1 MIDWN
6 QQQQQLQQQQHPL
19 TSISSSSNLNQ
30 LGSHQVMVPQSSSSP
45 DQSQMSAGGS
55 NNHSRDS
62 VKEQLQSLRSKLDR
76 AEAIQRG
83 AENLLHQVGAGQG
96 LKRKDNYH
104 HDSHSTSSNQGN
116 AGLQASV
123 EAELDLANR
132 NQVTELGINVISH
145 HHPHP
150 EEKRQAEIEIRTLID
165 QLSVELSD
173 KNLRRLSN
181 LIKSASKS
189 LKGLGHSKIQETT
202 LTRDNRFEYEKLQ
215 ALVFTRSIII
225 DNHPRNGSLLT
236 VGIIR
241 AIVSIAETIEERLR
255 SLSIETLGELMI
267 RDFEL
272 LVESDGLKVIIQ
284 SLTDHQSGST
294 GNLID
299 LSTYLTSF
307 IMAMIDR
314 PKFRRFLKP
323 GVDFEMAL
331 AAITEANGP
340 TSSQA
345 QEERLIL
352 LDALFEIFQVK
363 TSTWYG
369 TFMSGRRLTYYQKPG
384 QQFNFSNPP
393 PNTGKDLPTEK
404 VLDRASLIDHY
415 LAILLLV
422 FFDVKLLEVLI
433 EMTETTTTKDIPEA
447 RTTLQRP
454 NSFKDQSSKSIE
466 VKKKASLLIAE
477 ILDLSSRVL
486 PLHYG
491 TRIQSLP
498 RLFEL
503 AASFQKREHRATGT
517 TALREVDSLHRTKQ
531 RLATP
536 LLPSRGRSGSN
547 SSYWEEISLY
557 RSFGIAPA
565 TLSSV
570 AGGGTVTSGGGI
582 MSGVV
587 SVETSS
593 KGGGT
598 GGIGSSG
605 SVSGLTSSLSLIT
618 GTSSTSE
625 KNSGGTGSGG
635 ANSLSVGGGNS
646 TNSAISGSESTPTSR
661 LLHYSDPRSRLN
673 LINIDD
679 LSFRTLVI
687 ETQVLVT
694 KDHTR
699 WNIEKLLELIEGSL
713 YMNPKRLEELTRST
727 KVMKRLLAFLHPFEG
742 RYPYIKRTK
751 HTSKYTKLACS
762 TLRTLL
768 SDQVGVKF
776 LSEDKLVEQIG
787 TALRQ
792 LDPHSGVSQSET
804 LFTQTRVEDTLT
816 HGYFEML
823 GVLTKS
829 PDGIKNGHCRLVLSK
844 ALTSSYK
851 HVRLF
856 ATHHLEKLIS
866 NSEFGTTGPSS
877 FFAQSSLNLINGSST
892 SLGTSNMSS
901 GIIGTAI
908 NLATNLSPSVGNSS
922 SSSNNYNSFISNS
935 SNSTS
940 PLSNTKIWLIRLLL
954 TQLYDPSPE
963 VCGLAVEIL
972 EEACT
977 ASIEVLE
984 TVVQMR
990 PSLENLGDVGVPLL
1004 LKFLSTPFGAKYL
1017 NEIEWTEREMDEW
1030 YNERSRD
1037 YVIQLETHLSKSL
1050 NADGTKDEED
1060 EELIASADGT
1070 PPPHFY
1076 GELVKTHEGRKLL
1089 NSKGHLKDY
1098 VETIKRHGYETFDLN
1113 KLSNLK
1119 TALWAI
1125 GNIGSIALTPEGA
1138 ELLSDLGWESVLTP
1152 LGIHRGICVPRDLDK
1167 FIVNPSWNPKKKKMK
1182 DLYHYHGPSSGESKL
1197 YKQITNSIANLS
1209 NHLLANNSSRTLSRL
1224 RTKYRET
1231 FQDLSLFYRAMKIL
1245 ANYHYRFLTRRF
1257 VMELFGEIKLDEE
1270 VVRKI
1275 GSIEESIKLKI
1286 RSSSSNSNSNDK
1298 VEDFNLK
1305 NNDSRKAQG
1314 FRANDDGDDNEIES
1328 ESETEVEIDIE
1339 DLPIRSGAGL
1349 LEAYDK
1355 TDYRS
1360 SDEDE
1365 EEEEEED
1372 YGDES
1377 DVKKRSNSTVIIRIQ
1392 KVKS

>member
-1 MIDWN
+1 
-6 QQQQQLQQQQHPL
+6 
-19 TSISSSSNLNQ
+19 
-30 LGSHQVMVPQSSSSP
+30 
-45 DQSQMSAGGS
+45 
-55 NNHSRDS
+55 
-62 VKEQLQSLRSKLDR
+62 
-76 AEAIQRG
+76 
-83 AENLLHQVGAGQG
+83 
-96 LKRKDNYH
+96 
-104 HDSHSTSSNQGN
+104 
-116 AGLQASV
+116 
-123 EAELDLANR
+123 
-132 NQVTELGINVISH
+132 
-145 HHPHP
+145 
-150 EEKRQAEIEIRTLID
+150 
-165 QLSVELSD
+165 
-173 KNLRRLSN
+173 
-181 LIKSASKS
+181 
-189 LKGLGHSKIQETT
+189 LKGLSDLNSTEIRSEAYRLLRHSVTVSRNFDFLKKIQIELFLIKT

-345 QEERLIL
+345 QEERVRSSVKLIKKMSGGLMFLCLNNKRSLKMYVQSMKVPSDDIKLIL

-422 FFDVKLLEVLI
+422 FFDVKLLE
-433 EMTETTTTKDIPEA
+433 
-447 RTTLQRP
+447 RP

-547 SSYWEEISLY
+547 S
-557 RSFGIAPA
+557 R
-565 TLSSV
+565 
-570 AGGGTVTSGGGI
+570 
-582 MSGVV
+582 
-587 SVETSS
+587 
-593 KGGGT
+593 
-598 GGIGSSG
+598 
-605 SVSGLTSSLSLIT
+605 
-618 GTSSTSE
+618 
-625 KNSGGTGSGG
+625 
-635 ANSLSVGGGNS
+635 
-646 TNSAISGSESTPTSR
+646 SESTPTSR

-829 PDGIKNGHCRLVLSK
+829 PDGIKLMERFKIFTSFYALCEMKSRDDLVKEVIENVDYSINGHCRLVLSK

-866 NSEFGTTGPSS
+866 NSEFGTTGPS
-877 FFAQSSLNLINGSST
+877 
-892 SLGTSNMSS
+892 
-901 GIIGTAI
+901 
-908 NLATNLSPSVGNSS
+908 
-922 SSSNNYNSFISNS
+922 
-935 SNSTS
+935 
-940 PLSNTKIWLIRLLL
+940 SNTKIWLIRLLL

-1060 EELIASADGT
+1060 EELIADGT

-1125 GNIGSIALTPEGA
+1125 GNIGSSVGGLSLLESEDVLKDIVGIAEKGQVFSVRGTCYFVLGSIALTPEGA

-1377 DVKKRSNSTVIIRIQ
+1377 DVKKRSGSKDGKEEGYDLSDRQRALNKKLIKVVGKNGRSKEVITCLEPVVTIRGFA
-1392 KVKS
+1392 VS

>member
-62 VKEQLQSLRSKLDR
+62 
-76 AEAIQRG
+76 
-83 AENLLHQVGAGQG
+83 
-96 LKRKDNYH
+96 
-104 HDSHSTSSNQGN
+104 
-116 AGLQASV
+116 ASV

-132 NQVTELGINVISH
+132 NVKALIKEIETLEALSGKLLRSDPRRHSERYGQGAGSPRKSRRRLQNNPGVH
-145 HHPHP
+145 HYPILSNSNASSSGPIHPIQFSTSSLPTSNQSKQPLKLSP

-189 LKGLGHSKIQETT
+189 LKGLGHSKIQET
-202 LTRDNRFEYEKLQ
+202 
-215 ALVFTRSIII
+215 I
-225 DNHPRNGSLLT
+225 GW
-236 VGIIR
+236 
-241 AIVSIAETIEERLR
+241 
-255 SLSIETLGELMI
+255 
-267 RDFEL
+267 
-272 LVESDGLKVIIQ
+272 VESHHTEPDG
-284 SLTDHQSGST
+284 
-294 GNLID
+294 
-299 LSTYLTSF
+299 
-307 IMAMIDR
+307 
-314 PKFRRFLKP
+314 
-323 GVDFEMAL
+323 
-331 AAITEANGP
+331 
-340 TSSQA
+340 SS
-345 QEERLIL
+345 
-352 LDALFEIFQVK
+352 V
-363 TSTWYG
+363 
-369 TFMSGRRLTYYQKPG
+369 
-384 QQFNFSNPP
+384 
-393 PNTGKDLPTEK
+393 
-404 VLDRASLIDHY
+404 
-415 LAILLLV
+415 
-422 FFDVKLLEVLI
+422 
-433 EMTETTTTKDIPEA
+433 
-447 RTTLQRP
+447 
-454 NSFKDQSSKSIE
+454 
-466 VKKKASLLIAE
+466 
-477 ILDLSSRVL
+477 
-486 PLHYG
+486 
-491 TRIQSLP
+491 
-498 RLFEL
+498 
-503 AASFQKREHRATGT
+503 
-517 TALREVDSLHRTKQ
+517 
-531 RLATP
+531 
-536 LLPSRGRSGSN
+536 
-547 SSYWEEISLY
+547 

-727 KVMKRLLAFLHPFEG
+727 K
-742 RYPYIKRTK
+742 

-829 PDGIKNGHCRLVLSK
+829 PDGIKLVLSK

-1030 YNERSRD
+1030 YNVEYSIRKYKEIGERSRD

-1125 GNIGSIALTPEGA
+1125 GNIGSSVGGLSLLESEDVLKDIVGIAEKGQ
-1138 ELLSDLGWESVLTP
+1138 
-1152 LGIHRGICVPRDLDK
+1152 
-1167 FIVNPSWNPKKKKMK
+1167 KKKMK

-1314 FRANDDGDDNEIES
+1314 FRANDDVFDS
-1328 ESETEVEIDIE
+1328 S
-1339 DLPIRSGAGL
+1339 RSFM
-1349 LEAYDK
+1349 Y
-1355 TDYRS
+1355 
-1360 SDEDE
+1360 
-1365 EEEEEED
+1365 
-1372 YGDES
+1372 
-1377 DVKKRSNSTVIIRIQ
+1377 
-1392 KVKS
+1392 